1 MNNSLSFIIKVAIAS
16 TLLSVLIKY
25 GGSQLSLTPTVSL
38 SLIIVC
44 LPSVILALIM
54 GWRIIYSHQS

>member
-1 MNNSLSFIIKVAIAS
+1 MIKVAIAS
-16 TLLSVLIKY
+16 TMLSVLIKY

-44 LPSVILALIM
+44 LPSAILALIM
-54 GWRIIYSHQS
+54 GWRIIYPHKS

>member
-1 MNNSLSFIIKVAIAS
+1 MNNPVNFIVKIAIAS

-38 SLIIVC
+38 SLIIVS

-54 GWRIIYSHQS
+54 GWRIIYPRKS